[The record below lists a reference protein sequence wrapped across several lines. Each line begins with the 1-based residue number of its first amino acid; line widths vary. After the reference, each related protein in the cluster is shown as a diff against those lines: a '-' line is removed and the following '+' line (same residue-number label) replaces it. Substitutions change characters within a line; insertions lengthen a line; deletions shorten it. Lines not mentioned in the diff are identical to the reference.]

1 MQTWGIGV
9 AFYLSRFKNI
19 RMSFNIIDFHVEQGV
34 AVITLNRPDKLNSFN
49 QLMAYDVQSA
59 LDYCMENPEIRCV
72 VITGAGRA
80 FCAGQDLEEAIATDA
95 VTIEEHVELKYNPM
109 VQRIRAIKKPV
120 IAAVNGVAAG
130 AGANLAYCC
139 DIIVAAESAK
149 FIQSFINIGLIPDTG
164 GTYFLPRTVGF
175 HKATA
180 MMMLGDKMTAQESKD
195 LGIVHQVFPDNEL
208 MDGAMALAKRM
219 AKMPTKGLGLIKKS
233 LNMSLRHDLDQ
244 QLEVEKDL
252 QGRAGRTY
260 DNAEGIN
267 AFLEKRKPVFRGE

>member
-1 MQTWGIGV
+1 MTFEIIGFDQV
-9 AFYLSRFKNI
+9 
-19 RMSFNIIDFHVEQGV
+19 DGV
-34 AVITLNRPDKLNSFN
+34 AVITLNRPEKLNSFN
-49 QLMAYDVQSA
+49 QTMAYELQAA
-59 LDYCMENPEIRCV
+59 LDHCMDDQDVRCV

-80 FCAGQDLEEAIATDA
+80 FCAGQDLEEAIAADA
-95 VTIEEHVELKYNPM
+95 ADIEEHVETKYNPI
-109 VQRIRAIKKPV
+109 VRKIRAIKKPV

-164 GTYFLPRTVGF
+164 GTYFLPRMVGM

-180 MMMLGDKMTAQESKD
+180 LMMLGEKMTAQEGKD
-195 LGIVHQVFPDNEL
+195 LGIVHQIFPDAEL
-208 MDGAMALAKRM
+208 MDGAMGLGKRM
-219 AKMPTKGLGLIKKS
+219 AAMPTKGLGLIKKAI
-233 LNMSLRHDLDQ
+233 NMSLVHDLDQ
-244 QLEVEKDL
+244 QLEVERDL

-267 AFLEKRKPVFRGE
+267 AFLEKRKPVFKGE